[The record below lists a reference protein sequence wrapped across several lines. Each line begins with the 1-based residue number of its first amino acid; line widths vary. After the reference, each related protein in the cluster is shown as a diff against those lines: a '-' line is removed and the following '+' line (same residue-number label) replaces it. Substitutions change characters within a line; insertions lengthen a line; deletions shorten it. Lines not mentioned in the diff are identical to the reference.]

1 VHNFG
6 VRVLPEALHG
16 LLLGQSILE
25 SHSTTRIID
34 TGCSKNAFPLFVPNM
49 PAKKKGE

>member
-25 SHSTTRIID
+25 SQSTARIID
-34 TGCSKNAFPLFVPNM
+34 TACSKNAFPLFVPNM